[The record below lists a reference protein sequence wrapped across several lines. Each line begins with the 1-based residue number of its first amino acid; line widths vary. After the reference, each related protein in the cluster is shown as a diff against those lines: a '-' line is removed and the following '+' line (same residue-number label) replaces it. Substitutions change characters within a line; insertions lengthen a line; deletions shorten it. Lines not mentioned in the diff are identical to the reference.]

1 MPGYVEADLIQARKP
16 ITDQAGRGLAYC
28 VLGHLEV
35 EQREA
40 PTSDRAETIRALQV
54 NIATFD
60 GVEPEA
66 EATRTDPAPTRAD
79 EAAGP
84 TPAPVPLP
92 APPASAPTQPATDAY
107 ALSRASMSRTLA
119 HSGIKP
125 VGGQPASAG
134 VAGGVAA
141 STTSMQRTLARMGVR
156 PGGEA

>member
-16 ITDQAGRGLAYC
+16 ISDHAGRGLAYC

-66 EATRTDPAPTRAD
+66 EGAPLD
-79 EAAGP
+79 P
-84 TPAPVPLP
+84 TPAPLPTASNPTLAPVPPP
-92 APPASAPTQPATDAY
+92 APEPAPAATDTR
-107 ALSRASMSRTLA
+107 ALGAASMRRTLA
-119 HSGIKP
+119 LSGIAP
-125 VGGQPASAG
+125 VGGQPAPAG
-134 VAGGVAA
+134 ASDGIRA

-156 PGGEA
+156 PSGEA